1 MFLNKKKN
9 SLNNL
14 VNFLFYMLP
23 VSFLIGSLVVNIN
36 LSLFLI
42 LSITLIQKNK
52 LKFNFNYTNTLL
64 ICFFI
69 YIIVATFLNIKVLD
83 YEYLIKS
90 IFLLRFLI
98 LYLVVEMLLTNN
110 NLNLKYL
117 FYSSLATVSFVS
129 IDIITQYI
137 FGYNLFGF
145 MPWEGR
151 IAGIFTSEG
160 IGGSYIQKFSLFAIF
175 GSLLFF

>member
-110 NLNLKYL
+110 NLNYAFL
-117 FYSSLATVSFVS
+117 S
-129 IDIITQYI
+129 
-137 FGYNLFGF
+137 
-145 MPWEGR
+145 
-151 IAGIFTSEG
+151 
-160 IGGSYIQKFSLFAIF
+160 
-175 GSLLFF
+175 